1 MMYVVDTNVISELT
15 KKEANRNVL
24 TWLSAHDDELYLTSI
39 TIEEMRFGALMLA
52 PGKRKT
58 ALSNTIEQI
67 VEGYSHRTL
76 SFDAS
81 AAEVCAHLHFEAI
94 KKGRT
99 PSIEDLMIAALCVT
113 HDAVLV
119 TRNVRDFSYL
129 DIPLIDPFKDSTGDA
144 C

>member
-15 KKEANRNVL
+15 KKEANCNVL
-24 TWLSAHDDELYLTSI
+24 AWLSAHDDELYLTSI

-52 PGKRKT
+52 PGKHKT

-67 VEGYSHRTL
+67 VECYSHRTL

-81 AAEVCAHLHFEAI
+81 AAEVCAQLHFEAI

-129 DIPLIDPFKDSTGDA
+129 DIALMDPFKDSAGDV
-144 C
+144 